1 MVKIH
6 QKVRTERNFLNLIRN
21 VCKTSSAYIVFID
34 ERLIAFPVDQE
45 HGKVASVVSDSVR
58 PHRQEKGKDVYTVI
72 TVTQNCI
79 GGSSHDNNARKRYK
93 SKKITREEMKLY
105 L

>member
-1 MVKIH
+1 M
-6 QKVRTERNFLNLIRN
+6 
-21 VCKTSSAYIVFID
+21 
-34 ERLIAFPVDQE
+34 
-45 HGKVASVVSDSVR
+45 R
-58 PHRQEKGKDVYTVI
+58 PHRQEQCKDVYTVI

-93 SKKITREEMKLY
+93 RQEDYKGRNETIFVDNKIVCIEHAKESTKRL